1 MNTFASM
8 TWTVEYSRR
17 VQKQIQALPPARR
30 EDCFALLKEIEI
42 LGPVR
47 TGWPHYGKIEGA
59 KECHH
64 CHLNKGRPTYVVVW
78 KIKDKAIQV
87 VEVKYAGTHE
97 NADYGRL
104 G

>member
-1 MNTFASM
+1 MNTSIVM
-8 TWTVEYSRR
+8 TWTVE
-17 VQKQIQALPPARR
+17 
-30 EDCFALLKEIEI
+30 
-42 LGPVR
+42 
-47 TGWPHYGKIEGA
+47 
-59 KECHH
+59 